1 MATVSVNVTGQ
12 RAIEDLF
19 KALPYKVAAKVLRK
33 GITEGARLVRDR
45 AKKLVPKDTGALR
58 KSIKVRGL
66 AAAKAAG
73 YQRKM
78 GFAKGG
84 SMPPIG
90 KEVVA
95 EEFYAH
101 IIEFGRKGA
110 PAANG
115 GQGFLRP
122 AAGQMQQKVRQ
133 LIEQSVREALQK
145 GY

>member
-1 MATVSVNVTGQ
+1 MSTVGIKVTGQ
-12 RAIEDLF
+12 REIEDLF
-19 KALPYKVAAKVLRK
+19 KALPYKIAASVLRK
-33 GITEGARLVRDR
+33 GITEGARHVRDR
-45 AKKLVPKDTGALR
+45 AKKLAPRDTGALR

-73 YQRKM
+73 YQKKM

-90 KEVVA
+90 KQVVA

-122 AAGQMQQKVRQ
+122 AGGQMQQKVRQ
-133 LIEQSVREALQK
+133 LIEQSVRAALMK